1 MGSAVA
7 ADRSVAA
14 IASVNGASISRESFV
29 QLLLK
34 SHGVGILEQ
43 WIGLEAVRQYAESRG
58 IVVTER
64 DVRGERER
72 ALRKLSSTGTGS
84 GTPLA
89 TSSTNAARSDSGPA
103 NSNSADSDSA
113 ERSLE
118 AAMAARNVSPE
129 ELDLILRRN
138 ACLRKCVEADLAVS
152 EMELHEEMD
161 RVYGQ
166 RVEVRHIQLA
176 TPGEVDR
183 VLERWVAGA
192 AFEDLARTH
201 SANEA
206 SAARGGL
213 LEPFSRGSEEVPP
226 LLRQTAFAM
235 EPGAV
240 SPAIRVGPWYHLLRL
255 ERRIPAES
263 RDLGS
268 VRAELERQVRERR
281 TEAGMFALYEKLFR
295 AATIEIPDAD
305 LRAAFSKR
313 HPDRETKK

>member
-84 GTPLA
+84 GAPLA
-89 TSSTNAARSDSGPA
+89 TSSTNTARSDSGP
-103 NSNSADSDSA
+103 ADSDSA

-152 EMELHEEMD
+152 EAELHEEMD
-161 RVYGQ
+161 RVYGE

-201 SANEA
+201 STNEA
-206 SAARGGL
+206 SATRGGL

-255 ERRIPAES
+255 ERRIPAEA